1 MKSGYCESLER
12 LQKQTFIHICPTSLP
27 DYMRNI
33 MPTVTAVPGVFV
45 SPFWDLRIIFTTW
58 HSWGVLLTYQ
68 HHVAL
73 SFVQFPFLF
82 TPCLDTRR
90 MDIYNPPP
98 LPSFCLFYDY
108 YYFTAAAGF
117 TRRRLLIFIYTYM
130 FFFFWF
136 RCCLFVRLLLF
147 ISLMALQLIGNYFYA
162 WIVWRNW

>member
-90 MDIYNPPP
+90 MDIYNPPS

-117 TRRRLLIFIYTYM
+117 TRRRLLILIYTYM
-130 FFFFWF
+130 FFFFGFGAAFLCASFYLF
-136 RCCLFVRLLLF
+136 RLWLC
-147 ISLMALQLIGNYFYA
+147 S
-162 WIVWRNW
+162 